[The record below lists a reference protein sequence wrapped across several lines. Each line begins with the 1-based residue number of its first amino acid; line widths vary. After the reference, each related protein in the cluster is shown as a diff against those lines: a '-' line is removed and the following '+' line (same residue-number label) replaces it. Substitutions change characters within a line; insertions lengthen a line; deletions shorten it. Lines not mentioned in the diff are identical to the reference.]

1 MNNEKSHNIPLEKEC
16 ETLLSDPIKSN
27 APLTNKIK
35 EKKSLLY
42 NLIRK
47 QKKGKDNI
55 EKEDKQRII
64 EINKNINN
72 YNQHTNTKN
81 EIKYVKGINNNTQN
95 SNHNGKK
102 KKKKKLIFDEIEIEF
117 FIKCKL
123 IYNFKINIRF
133 LVTEKNMSICQ
144 FTRIPMPQ
152 YMAYRKSVSI
162 ENNEYIFSFIHSYNC
177 KKDNIYIISECFK
190 NCPLFEDCDDTN
202 NLLLKLKELK
212 AYYVSLHEQDE
223 INLVH
228 FIKKVIDIFV
238 SDEMIYVDFF
248 EDFPPNLYIKKF
260 KYDKIEKSRYDQEYL
275 AMIQNTY
282 DKNSFFKIKWRN
294 IAIQLA
300 INILKKKKH
309 MNYLKKLYEQQE
321 EIEQLILNYKYNMKK
336 NMNMLKNALIFVS
349 KLLIEKPILVNAIN
363 FKKNLYF
370 IKLKKEK
377 NILKLAKSNNA
388 PYDISTVRSYPIKM
402 LINNSLIT
410 NINKLLKPVLDYLT
424 IEIHLCLDN
433 IIKLNLILNKD
444 KNRSTISNHMFISTD
459 IYTMYNGSPFLSYP
473 LFNYNKTYLCL
484 INGFSFVHLLH
495 DLITDLY

>member
-1 MNNEKSHNIPLEKEC
+1 
-16 ETLLSDPIKSN
+16 
-27 APLTNKIK
+27 
-35 EKKSLLY
+35 
-42 NLIRK
+42 
-47 QKKGKDNI
+47 
-55 EKEDKQRII
+55 
-64 EINKNINN
+64 
-72 YNQHTNTKN
+72 
-81 EIKYVKGINNNTQN
+81 
-95 SNHNGKK
+95 
-102 KKKKKLIFDEIEIEF
+102 
-117 FIKCKL
+117 
-123 IYNFKINIRF
+123 
-133 LVTEKNMSICQ
+133 
-144 FTRIPMPQ
+144 MPQ
-152 YMAYRKSVSI
+152 YMAYRKSGCI

-212 AYYVSLHEQDE
+212 TYYVSLHEQDE

-260 KYDKIEKSRYDQEYL
+260 KYDKIEKSKYDQEYL

-282 DKNSFFKIKWRN
+282 DKNTFFKVKWRN

-349 KLLIEKPILVNAIN
+349 KLLIEKPILINAIN
-363 FKKNLYF
+363 FKKDLYF

-377 NILKLAKSNNA
+377 NILKLAKSNNT

-424 IEIHLCLDN
+424 IEIQLCLDN
-433 IIKLNLILNKD
+433 VIKLNLVLNKD
-444 KNRSTISNHMFISTD
+444 KNRSTISNHTFISTD
-459 IYTMYNGSPFLSYP
+459 IYIMYNGSPFLSYP

-484 INGFSFVHLLH
+484 INGVLSDLLIFFVNNFS
-495 DLITDLY
+495 LIHHFSMPQLFTGRA